1 MKRQRQRVRLWAGRL
16 GDIWSSDSVP
26 NITVCGATA
35 AVCPEA
41 GGLCYMSVTVGG
53 NGQRQ
58 RLLQTNVINV

>member
-1 MKRQRQRVRLWAGRL
+1 MKRRRQRVGLGAGRS

-26 NITVCGATA
+26 NITVCGVTA

-58 RLLQTNVINV
+58 RLLQTKVIDV